1 MRARQACYVR
11 LVAERPNVFDDDWE
25 RSVAHGGFALRGN
38 RVGAAAGSDRLGLGV
53 FELPPRKR
61 NLPYHAHFGIEELLI
76 VLRGHP
82 TLRTPDGERELA
94 EGEVVVFLPGRGG
107 AHQLINATDEPVRY
121 LMVSTSAGADV
132 IEYPDSGKIAAQ
144 GGEWGAPE
152 AVAYLLST
160 ERQVGYFDGEPQ

>member
-1 MRARQACYVR
+1 
-11 LVAERPNVFDDDWE
+11 VADHPNVFGEDWE
-25 RSVAHGGFALRGN
+25 RSVSHGAFAVRGN
-38 RVGAAAGSDRLGLGV
+38 RVGAAAGASRLGLGV
-53 FELPPRKR
+53 FEIAPGKR

-76 VLRGHP
+76 VLRGAP

-94 EGEVVVFLPGRGG
+94 EGEVVAFLPGRGG

-144 GGEWGAPE
+144 GGAWGEPE
-152 AVAYLLST
+152 AVSYLLST
-160 ERQVGYFDGEPQ
+160 AQQVGYFDGEAQ